1 MAHHYG
7 MKERRAST
15 VATPHG
21 PRDDA
26 AWRASVLTAAGVA
39 PQAADAIAGHTGID
53 VHALVSL
60 VERGCPVHLAL
71 RLVHDGSAAA

>member
-1 MAHHYG
+1 M
-7 MKERRAST
+7 
-15 VATPHG
+15 
-21 PRDDA
+21 
-26 AWRASVLTAAGVA
+26 LTAAGVA